1 MSTTI
6 IVQAPAQDNKAQ
18 ENKMSAKEII
28 QELEATSKKINE
40 ELLEVLRCIKR
51 LEGETAYRNIK
62 HLIGHGCSMNWSIQ
76 TMSKNRASSY
86 DQIFELLHHKTDD
99 NDTIMLT
106 QKEVDSLCDYYKFFI
121 YDVHGYYPNESSS
134 RMLILLRSAKICDEV
149 DMSKYDGSK
158 ECI

>member
-6 IVQAPAQDNKAQ
+6 IVQAPAQDNK
-18 ENKMSAKEII
+18 MSAKEKI

-40 ELLEVLRCIKR
+40 ELLEVLLCIKR

-62 HLIGHGCSMNWSIQ
+62 HLIGHGCSMDWSIQ

-86 DQIFELLHHKTDD
+86 DQIFELLHHQTDD
-99 NDTIMLT
+99 NETIMLT

-121 YDVHGYYPNESSS
+121 HDVHGYYPDESSS

-158 ECI
+158 DKK